1 MQTPLQITMRD
12 VQHSATLDEGISD
25 KARKLEAC
33 YERIIGCHVTVE
45 RVQRHQRQGQ
55 LFNVHIRL
63 GVPGSEIEVNR
74 NQHENIHVAL
84 RDTFDVARR
93 MLENYAHKQRA
104 KDKGG
109 HAPLIWESSELT

>member
-1 MQTPLQITMRD
+1 M
-12 VQHSATLDEGISD
+12 
-25 KARKLEAC
+25 
-33 YERIIGCHVTVE
+33 TVE

-63 GVPGSEIEVNR
+63 SVPGGEIEVNR

-84 RDTFDVARR
+84 RDTFDAARR
-93 MLENYAHKQRA
+93 MLEDYAHKQRA

-109 HAPLIWESSELT
+109 HAPLIPESSELT